1 VALVCAP
8 PLLLIVTPG
17 ASSAVEAVA
26 PDVVVVPVA
35 VVVPVVVALLLI
47 GVDPLVVDGDSVPA
61 VEEAAGSV
69 EDSPDEAVLDAELD
83 EADESEAAP
92 VVSAADTP

>member
-35 VVVPVVVALLLI
+35 VALVLLLI
-47 GVDPLVVDGDSVPA
+47 GVDPPVVDVDSVPA

-69 EDSPDEAVLDAELD
+69 EDSPTEAVLDAELD
-83 EADESEAAP
+83 EVDESEAAP